1 MSLCTKCS
9 IPFAKKVS
17 LIHPKKEK
25 KKKKI
30 LGDFYIPVGIPST
43 FEPRPSPLMT
53 GPPMYQDSI
62 GKVPS
67 TPAIHINSSVKNG

>member
-9 IPFAKKVS
+9 ILFEKKVS
-17 LIHPKKEK
+17 HSSKKRK
-25 KKKKI
+25 RN

-67 TPAIHINSSVKNG
+67 TPAKQINSSVKNG